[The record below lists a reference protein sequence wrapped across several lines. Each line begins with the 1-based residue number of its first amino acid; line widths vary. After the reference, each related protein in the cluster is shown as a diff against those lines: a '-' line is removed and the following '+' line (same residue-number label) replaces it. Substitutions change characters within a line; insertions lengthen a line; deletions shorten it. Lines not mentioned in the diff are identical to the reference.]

1 MWKEIDN
8 TYCEE
13 IEESE
18 QHLYGDAVKCICI
31 DAWKTAYEDNCNEEG
46 KVIAKVIK
54 TKSDDVCVVY
64 IDNCALYDEYVQEKI
79 KEAVKQM
86 KECKGEVK

>member
-1 MWKEIDN
+1 MSMWKEINND
-8 TYCEE
+8 YHEE
-13 IEESE
+13 VDDEK
-18 QHLYGDAVKCICI
+18 LYGDITDCICI
-31 DAWKTAYEDNCNEEG
+31 DAWKTAYDDNCDEEG

-79 KEAVKQM
+79 QEAVKEL
-86 KECKGEVK
+86 KKKK